1 MGTALWPLPGM
12 ALPMIPH
19 SITKKE
25 EGQVPCEVC
34 WAGLWSDFGGIEKG
48 MEGYRLETWVPC
60 RSWGSAAGW
69 GHWSCTYFS
78 LALLAVFG
86 PVLIKNQA

>member
-1 MGTALWPLPGM
+1 MALCPLPGM

-34 WAGLWSDFGGIEKG
+34 WAGLWSDFGGTEKG
-48 MEGYRLETWVPC
+48 MEGTGLRHGSPVDHGQCC
-60 RSWGSAAGW
+60 R
-69 GHWSCTYFS
+69 
-78 LALLAVFG
+78 V
-86 PVLIKNQA
+86 